1 MVWVLSSAYRSPAS
15 TTSTVTVCGVSNVSL
30 RGGREIRGRN
40 EPTARVLR
48 QSVGNNQPRRPAS
61 DHDVVV
67 ARLQLAIEPVRVEK
81 QPPRQGDKEYKEKHW
96 PLPGEHHVARA
107 TRDKRIAV
115 ATRFAAWDTDEGSQE
130 NQKSVRIRWQ
140 QRASQKKMEK
150 RGEEAGR
157 HLSKP
162 AGFLLPPAGD
172 GTKGGSLHLCQFCL
186 FAC

>member
-1 MVWVLSSAYRSPAS
+1 MRAGIIVTSRSASLLPRGSQHNSRAIPRALSSSVRVWCVVWVLSSAYRSPAS

-96 PLPGEHHVARA
+96 PLPGEQHVARA

-115 ATRFAAWDTDEGSQE
+115 ATRFAAWDTDEGSHE
-130 NQKSVRIRWQ
+130 NQKIV
-140 QRASQKKMEK
+140 
-150 RGEEAGR
+150 
-157 HLSKP
+157 
-162 AGFLLPPAGD
+162 
-172 GTKGGSLHLCQFCL
+172 
-186 FAC
+186 